1 VQSGS
6 HWGAFRARV
15 VDGRWVETLPFE
27 HDKHPTDM
35 LKALSEVV
43 YNPSRIRYPM
53 VRLDWLRKGHQS
65 DTSERGQNR
74 FVRVTWSQALD
85 FFYHELERV
94 QKTYG
99 PSALYAGHSGWQSVG
114 KLHSAGAMLGRAMNL
129 HGTYLAKAG
138 DYSTRPSPGDPAP
151 RGGRHGGVRAADLLA
166 AGAGAQ
172 QDHRHLGFRSH
183 QEPAGGLAGA

>member
-1 VQSGS
+1 MINISRRGFLGGLLASGASALIGPSLLGRAVMAAESGDKLVQSGS

-65 DTSERGQNR
+65 DTCERGQNR

-85 FFYHELERV
+85 FSITSWSGCRKLMARA
-94 QKTYG
+94 
-99 PSALYAGHSGWQSVG
+99 PS
-114 KLHSAGAMLGRAMNL
+114 M
-129 HGTYLAKAG
+129 
-138 DYSTRPSPGDPAP
+138 PAT
-151 RGGRHGGVRAADLLA
+151 
-166 AGAGAQ
+166 
-172 QDHRHLGFRSH
+172 
-183 QEPAGGLAGA
+183 PAGSRWASCTPLAPCWDAP